1 MVDYGNFSLKE
12 YLGED
17 GRVKDSFIKDNLK
30 LVNSVA
36 RQFAGGGVD
45 FEELVQEGCIG
56 LLEAFKRFDETRGT
70 RFDTYAFY
78 WIRRYIVLAFRN
90 NSSIYFSFNMDSKM
104 LHYKR
109 GFDEL
114 RFELGRVPTD
124 VAGSRSR

>member
-78 WIRRYIVLAFRN
+78 
-90 NSSIYFSFNMDSKM
+90 
-104 LHYKR
+104 
-109 GFDEL
+109 G
-114 RFELGRVPTD
+114 GRVYD
-124 VAGSRSR
+124 VEFFIWGDTIRFKR